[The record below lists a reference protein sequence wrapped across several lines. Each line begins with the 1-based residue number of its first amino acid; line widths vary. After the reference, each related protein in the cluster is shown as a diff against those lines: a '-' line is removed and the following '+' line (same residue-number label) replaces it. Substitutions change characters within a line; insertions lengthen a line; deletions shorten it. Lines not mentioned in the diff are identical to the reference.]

1 MLQEEILALKKEL
14 VISKNDSA
22 LRNAE
27 MVMSVVSER
36 DCIDGSLAD
45 GNCVGD
51 RFPSQLKRVGSATL
65 PRAPPG
71 KSLLPISS

>member
-14 VISKNDSA
+14 IISQNDGA

-27 MVMSVVSER
+27 MAMSAVGER
-36 DCIDGSLAD
+36 ECIDGSPAD
-45 GNCVGD
+45 ASRVGD
-51 RFPSQLKRVGSATL
+51 RVSTQLKRVGSATI

-71 KSLLPISS
+71 KSLLPTS